1 MKKVW
6 NILFFVFVLC
16 LYGGVFVGCSD
27 DMDNNDSI
35 NKDGKVRVSVQF
47 DTRSSNGTEISND
60 AQNDNEWRI
69 ETIRVYAFDGNVLDN
84 MVYKDNVNNTTGIAT
99 VDMEINAGNR
109 TFYAIINEPN
119 VPDIHSALALANHP
133 NGIKQVQYQIVN
145 YLKSSVD
152 TTKIANILKKTETE
166 KYMLP
171 MYGVV
176 THSISS
182 SGTTPISI
190 PVNRAVARIDVYMA
204 KKLGIDATATTT
216 NATLEVSRPSQTGY
230 IAFDN
235 VRTTQQNKSYSVDNP
250 VDSILKNNDNG
261 YTKIYS
267 FYVPEQTCPTKDD
280 RLAFTL
286 GGIKWDGKPTDYNS
300 FLLGDDSKHLLDTI
314 ARNTVYQIYCN
325 ISPKTKD
332 IDFEIITQP
341 WTTVTPQDSIL
352 HPGTLDMTNCYIVS
366 PGRSVSIPIINVY
379 KIWNWQFKQTL
390 DATAELE
397 AEVIW
402 QDTQDLITS
411 VIPVTEGDNTD
422 YSHYKLQVRTTPGKS
437 GNALVGMR
445 LKGDTD
451 STYRWSW
458 HIWVTDYDP
467 SKNPM
472 VFNGIVTMDRH
483 LGALTNNYSLDG
495 KELGYLYQFGRK
507 DPFPTGMP
515 GTSEVFPLYDKNN
528 MQTSLKIINNVDED
542 NLINS
547 IKNPKTIYTSSKTPF
562 DWYTTNGNKQNDYLW
577 ETKDGRKNIF
587 DPCPQG
593 WKVMSADF
601 GKNPFLGFNIY
612 IDWDVAPDMMGIYG
626 DILGYYPY
634 VNLRNY
640 TNGSFLYQD
649 TNYMWGAL
657 VYSRNPILGSCIVYS
672 GIQDLNVVS
681 KQRANSLSV
690 RCVKE

>member
-6 NILFFVFVLC
+6 NILYFTFILC
-16 LYGGVFVGCSD
+16 LYGGLLIGCSD
-27 DMDNNDSI
+27 DMDDNGGI
-35 NKDGKVRVSVQF
+35 NGDGKVMVRVQI
-47 DTRSSNGTEISND
+47 DTRSGD
-60 AQNDNEWRI
+60 AGIPEDPVKINDNESRI
-69 ETIRVYAFDGNVLDN
+69 KTVRLYAFDGDVLDN
-84 MVYKDNVNNTTGIAT
+84 MVYKDTLDNTTGT
-99 VDMEINAGNR
+99 VSINMEVSTGNK
-109 TFYAIINEPN
+109 TFYVIINEP
-119 VPDIHSALALANHP
+119 DISQIHSALALANHP
-133 NGIKQVQYQIVN
+133 NGIKQVQYQIAN

-152 TTKIANILKKTETE
+152 ITKIANILKKTETE

-176 THSISS
+176 TRSIT

-190 PVNRAVARIDVYMA
+190 PVDRAVARIDVYMA
-204 KKLGIDATATTT
+204 KKSGIDATATTT
-216 NATLEVSRPSQTGY
+216 NATLKITRPSLTGY

-235 VRTTQQNKSYSVDNP
+235 VGTTQQNQSYSVDSP
-250 VDSILKNNDNG
+250 VDSILKKNDEG

-267 FYVPEQTCPTKDD
+267 FYVPEQTWPTEND

-286 GGIKWDGKPTDYNS
+286 SGIKWDDKPTDYNAF
-300 FLLGDDSKHLLDTI
+300 FLGNNSTNLLDTI
-314 ARNTVYQIYCN
+314 VRNTVYQIYCN

-341 WTTVTPQDSIL
+341 WNTVTPQDSIL

-366 PGRSVSIPIINVY
+366 PGRSVSIPVINVY
-379 KIWNWQFKQTL
+379 KIWNWQLKDTL

-397 AEVIW
+397 AELIW

-445 LKGDTD
+445 LKGDLND
-451 STYRWSW
+451 TYRWSW

-467 SKNPM
+467 SKNPN
-472 VFNGIVTMDRH
+472 VFNGIVSMDRN

-507 DPFPTGMP
+507 DPFPTGLP
-515 GTSEVFPLYDKNN
+515 GSSEAFPLYDKNN
-528 MQTSLKIINNVDED
+528 AQTSVGIIDNTEED

-547 IKNPKTIYTSSKTPF
+547 VKHPETIYKSSKTPF
-562 DWYTTNGNKQNDYLW
+562 DWYTINPLKQNNYLW
-577 ETKDGRKNIF
+577 ETEDGRKNIF

-593 WKVMSADF
+593 WKVMTAGY
-601 GKNPFLGFNIY
+601 GKNPFDGYFQY
-612 IDWDVAPDMMGIYG
+612 TDWDVATDMKGIYG
-626 DILGYYPY
+626 DKLGYYPY
-634 VNLRNY
+634 VNLRNH
-640 TNGSFLYQD
+640 TNGLFLYQSSS
-649 TNYMWGAL
+649 YMWGTLAF
-657 VYSRNPILGSCIVYS
+657 SRNNILGTSIVYS
-672 GIQDLNVVS
+672 SDQEFNVAG
-681 KQRANSLSV
+681 KQRAISLPV

>member
-6 NILFFVFVLC
+6 NILFFVFILC
-16 LYGGVFVGCSD
+16 LCGGVFVGCSD
-27 DMDNNDSI
+27 DIDNNGSI

-47 DTRSSNGTEISND
+47 DTRSGNGTETSND
-60 AQNDNEWRI
+60 TQNDNEWRI
-69 ETIRVYAFDGNVLDN
+69 ETVRVYAFDGNVLDN
-84 MVYKDNVNNTTGIAT
+84 MIYVDSINTTTGIAS

-109 TFYAIINEPN
+109 TFYAIINEPDE
-119 VPDIHSALALANHP
+119 PDIHSALALANHP
-133 NGIKQVQYQIVN
+133 NGIKQVQYQIAN
-145 YLKSSVD
+145 YLQSSVD

-176 THSISS
+176 TCSIT

-190 PVNRAVARIDVYMA
+190 PVDRAVARIDVYMA
-204 KKLGIDATATTT
+204 KKPGIDATATTT
-216 NATLEVSRPSQTGY
+216 NATLKITRPSLTGY

-235 VRTTQQNKSYSVDNP
+235 VGTTQQNQSYLVDNP
-250 VDSILKNNDNG
+250 VDSILKKNDEG

-267 FYVPEQTCPTKDD
+267 FYVPEQTWPTEDD

-286 GGIKWDGKPTDYNS
+286 GGIKWDDKPTDYNAF
-300 FLLGDDSKHLLDTI
+300 FLGNDSKNLLDTI
-314 ARNTVYQIYCN
+314 ARNTVYEIYCN

-332 IDFEIITQP
+332 VDFEIITQP
-341 WTTVTPQDSIL
+341 WNAVTSQDSIF

-379 KIWNWQFKQTL
+379 KIWNWQFRQIL
-390 DATAELE
+390 DAKAELE
-397 AEVIW
+397 AELIW

-411 VIPVTEGDNTD
+411 VIPVTEGDNAD

-445 LKGDTD
+445 LKGDPND
-451 STYRWSW
+451 TYRWSW

-467 SKNPM
+467 SKKNNK
-472 VFNGIVTMDRH
+472 FNGIVSMDRN
-483 LGALTNNYSLDG
+483 LGALTNNYSLEG

-515 GTSEVFPLYDKNN
+515 GSLKAFPLYDKNN
-528 MQTSLKIINNVDED
+528 AQTSVGIMDNTEEE

-547 IKNPKTIYTSSKTPF
+547 VKHPETIYKSSKTPF
-562 DWYTTNGNKQNDYLW
+562 DWYTINPQKQNNYLW
-577 ETKDGRKNIF
+577 ETEDGRKNIF

-593 WKVMSADF
+593 WKVMTADY
-601 GKNPFLGFNIY
+601 GKNPFDGYFQY
-612 IDWDVAPDMMGIYG
+612 VDWNEAADMKGISG
-626 DILGYYPY
+626 DKLGYYPY
-634 VNLRNY
+634 VNSRNY
-640 TNGSFLYQD
+640 TNGSFLYQT

-657 VYSRNPILGSCIVYS
+657 VFSKNLILGTSIVYS
-672 GIQDLNVVS
+672 GEQEINVAG
-681 KQRANSLSV
+681 KQRAISLPV